1 MGVLIDQRE
10 EMVVLMMHLMYFV
23 KSWDLVGP
31 TVAPVEEDIVHEENK
46 MCLEEDLP
54 EGGEGV
60 KSDL

>member
-1 MGVLIDQRE
+1 
-10 EMVVLMMHLMYFV
+10 MVVLMMHLMYFV